1 MKMGWEGKIEIKK
14 VVIIILSNNFYW
26 TIVRLHI
33 GSVALL
39 HRGHPEIKCP
49 SLSLFQLFQLFPFS
63 YRAGKH
69 FRIHGICCWEGEKF
83 SLFKV
88 QNHRIAQFGRELG
101 ENHFVS
107 SEFRWDYLAPRPN
120 LKNLQWEKLYHVPGE
135 QIKLEE
141 ISSFPQLWNV
151 GVNTL
156 RKAVWEK
163 FFLSYLVTF
172 YIQTRQQA
180 TRKFV

>member
-1 MKMGWEGKIEIKK
+1 MKMGWEGRIEIKK

-107 SEFRWDYLAPRPN
+107 SEFRWHYLAPWPIVSQKPPVRETLPCPWGAN
-120 LKNLQWEKLYHVPGE
+120 KTWRDIQFSPALKCGCKY
-135 QIKLEE
+135 
-141 ISSFPQLWNV
+141 S
-151 GVNTL
+151 
-156 RKAVWEK
+156 
-163 FFLSYLVTF
+163 
-172 YIQTRQQA
+172 
-180 TRKFV
+180 